1 MEQGGECAETFRQLY
16 NYFERKIV
24 DSNVKKRPEGA
35 REVVEHLS
43 VLRDAWAAML
53 AGQGVPSVEM
63 AGRASALAAA

>member
-1 MEQGGECAETFRQLY
+1 
-16 NYFERKIV
+16 
-24 DSNVKKRPEGA
+24 
-35 REVVEHLS
+35 